1 MNIATVLQL
10 LRKLPPSFYVKLP
23 EIIKLAEDV
32 VANQDKLNGPA
43 RNVTIASWLR
53 GFANVLDGIPTQDI
67 QVLFR
72 VAADALSS

>member
-1 MNIATVLQL
+1 MDIAKILQL
-10 LRKLPPSFYVKLP
+10 LRKLPPSFYAKFP

-32 VANQDKLNGPA
+32 VTNQGKLDTPA

-53 GFANVLDGIPTQDI
+53 GFANVLDGIPTQDV